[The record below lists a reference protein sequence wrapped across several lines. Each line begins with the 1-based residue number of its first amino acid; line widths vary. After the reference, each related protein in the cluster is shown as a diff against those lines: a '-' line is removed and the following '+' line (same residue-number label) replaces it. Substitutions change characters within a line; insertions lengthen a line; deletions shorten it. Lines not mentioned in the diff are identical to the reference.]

1 MNNFIHEDWIADLNI
16 CDELIEWFYS
26 KEKEHLSG
34 CDVGNDSNP
43 VDHTRKK
50 STDYCFSFRGE
61 TEPVVV
67 SYSEELQIFLHR
79 YISAYGFADR
89 VAPYSINEQVQIQ
102 HYEPYGGYRAFH
114 AERTG
119 FKPHMARH
127 LVFQTYLNTVED
139 GGETEFFYQK
149 FKCKAVKGRT
159 LIWPADWTHTHRG
172 IVSPTE
178 NKYIITGWYT
188 FNNYEHTWN

>member
-188 FNNYEHTWN
+188 FNDYEHTWN

>member
-67 SYSEELQIFLHR
+67 SYSEELQIFLYR
-79 YISAYGFADR
+79 YIASYGFSNR
-89 VAPYSINEQVQIQ
+89 VAPFSINEKVQIQ
-102 HYEPYGGYRAFH
+102 HYKPYGGYRAFH

-119 FKPHMARH
+119 HKPHMGRH

-139 GGETEFFYQK
+139 SGETEFFYQK
-149 FKCKAVKGRT
+149 YKCKAVKGKT
-159 LIWPADWTHTHRG
+159 LIWPSDWTHTHRG

-178 NKYIITGWYT
+178 DKYIITGWYS
-188 FNNYEHTWN
+188 FDRG

>member
-1 MNNFIHEDWIADLNI
+1 LNNFIHEDWIADLNI

-188 FNNYEHTWN
+188 FNDYEHTWN